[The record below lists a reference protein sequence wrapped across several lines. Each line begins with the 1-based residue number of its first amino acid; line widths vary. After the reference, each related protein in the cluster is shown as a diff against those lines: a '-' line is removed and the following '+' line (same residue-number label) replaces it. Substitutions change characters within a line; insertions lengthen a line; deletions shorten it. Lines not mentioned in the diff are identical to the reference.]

1 MGIEFTGIGLAFLIF
16 FVRII
21 DVAMGTFRVIV
32 LVKGKKLLASMIGF
46 VEVFIWF
53 MVIREALSTEETS
66 IWIAFAFAGGFA
78 IGSYVGAFLSQKFIS
93 GTIGIQI
100 VTNKETDLVNMLR
113 ESGYGV
119 TVVDVKGKDEDNK
132 CMLFIEINK
141 KNYNHIYN
149 LIKQHDPKAFI
160 VASETKAAHNGYIM
174 NTVGK

>member
-1 MGIEFTGIGLAFLIF
+1 MGIEFAEIGLIILVF

-46 VEVFIWF
+46 FEVFIWF

-66 IWIAFAFAGGFA
+66 IWVAISFALGFA
-78 IGSYVGAFLSQKFIS
+78 IGSYVGAFLSQKFIG
-93 GTIGIQI
+93 GTLGLQI
-100 VTNKETDLVNMLR
+100 VTNQEKELVNMLR
-113 ESGYGV
+113 EAGYGV
-119 TVVDVKGKDEDNK
+119 TVVDVKGRDEDDK
-132 CMLFIEINK
+132 CMLFVEINK

-160 VASETKAAHNGYIM
+160 VTSETKNVHNGYIM
-174 NTVGK
+174 NAIGK